1 MLLCYAAGF
10 ANDSEQGIA
19 MKIGLQVPVFTWEGG
34 AGAIGGTLAQTAR
47 TAEQAG
53 FHSLWLMDHYFQIPP
68 IGPPELDMLEAYTAL
83 GFCAAV
89 TSRIKLGTM
98 ATGIV
103 YRHPGILLKTV
114 TTLDVLSGGRA
125 YLGIGAAWFEQE
137 AKGLGVPFPP
147 IGTRFEILE
156 ETLQAA
162 RQMWSDD
169 TKPFQGQHLHLAQPL
184 CRPQP
189 LSRPHPPILVAGGG
203 EKKTLRLVAQYGDAC
218 NIYGDADQV
227 RPKLDILKR
236 HCESVGRDYGEIE
249 VTNMSTLPAGTS
261 EIIAHCK
268 ALADV
273 GVHHAIFSTPNFKD
287 GEALE
292 AFGRDVI
299 PAVAAF

>member
-1 MLLCYAAGF
+1 
-10 ANDSEQGIA
+10 
-19 MKIGLQVPVFTWEGG
+19 MKIGLQVAVFTWEGG
-34 AGAIGGTLAQTAR
+34 PPVIAGTLADIAR
-47 TAEQAG
+47 TAEAAG
-53 FHSLWLMDHYFQIPP
+53 FHSLWLMDHYFQMAPL
-68 IGPPELDMLEAYTAL
+68 GGPELDMLEAYTGL

-89 TSRIKLGTM
+89 TCRIRLGTM
-98 ATGIV
+98 ATGVI

-125 YLGIGAAWFEQE
+125 YFGIGAAWYEQE

-147 IGTRFEILE
+147 LATRFEILE

-162 RQMWSDD
+162 KQMWTDD
-169 TKPFQGQHLHLAQPL
+169 TKPYEGRHLHLAQPL

-189 LSRPHPPILVAGGG
+189 LSRPHPPILVAGSG

-218 NIYGDADQV
+218 NIYGDADQM
-227 RPKLDILKR
+227 RAKLAILKR
-236 HCESVGRDYGEIE
+236 HCEDVGRDYGELEI
-249 VTNMSTLPAGTS
+249 TNMSSLPSGTS
-261 EIIAHCK
+261 ATIAHCK

-273 GVHHAIFSTPNFKD
+273 GVHHAIFSNPSFKD
-287 GEALE
+287 LAALE